1 MRTTVIYGS
10 DAGGTKVVAS
20 RIAAAAKGKAIDVR
34 KAKVGDFEDCDLLIL
49 GSPTYGLGELQCD
62 WEDSGLALIDAA
74 RLEGKTVALFGTGD
88 QFTYAD
94 SFVDAIGILYDRV
107 AARGARIIG
116 FTPTEGYDFVASAG
130 ERDGH
135 FLGLALDEDNQSDLT
150 ERRIAAWIK
159 QLS

>member
-1 MRTTVIYGS
+1 MPNEANT
-10 DAGGTKVVAS
+10 GTRAYVP
-20 RIAAAAKGKAIDVR
+20 GKQV
-34 KAKVGDFEDCDLLIL
+34 
-49 GSPTYGLGELQCD
+49 
-62 WEDSGLALIDAA
+62 
-74 RLEGKTVALFGTGD
+74 TVAHLIAHPAPEICEKAGIPD
-88 QFTYAD
+88 
-94 SFVDAIGILYDRV
+94 VDAIGILYDRV